1 MEGMELMIYGV
12 RGTRDDLERL
22 PRLLARTL
30 PADEEYP
37 EEIGTE
43 RNVLVKG
50 LFRRSWLL
58 YIGSIADAES

>member
-1 MEGMELMIYGV
+1 
-12 RGTRDDLERL
+12 LERL